1 MISIGDL
8 PVLSFSFQNN
18 LTTFKVKYYRNK
30 MKTNPEYYRWGIF
43 YFNPKDNRVILP
55 KMNAALG
62 WTLNF
67 GSPIT
72 YLIII
77 AFVLLLIFV
86 S

>member
-1 MISIGDL
+1 
-8 PVLSFSFQNN
+8 
-18 LTTFKVKYYRNK
+18 
-30 MKTNPEYYRWGIF
+30 MKTNPEYYKWGIF

>member
-1 MISIGDL
+1 
-8 PVLSFSFQNN
+8 
-18 LTTFKVKYYRNK
+18 
-30 MKTNPEYYRWGIF
+30 MKTNPENYKWGIF
-43 YFNPKDNRVILP
+43 YFNPKDKRVILP

-72 YLIII
+72 YLIIA